1 MNTQIT
7 KTPKLIQDLGTQYP
21 NENSKYKFRYGIYEC
36 PYCKK
41 HWRVNTASIKNGSST
56 KCTQCNI
63 NKITKD
69 SKANYD
75 TNGRL
80 YKIFTGMKTRCYNK
94 NRDDYKHYGKKGIKI
109 CDEWKND
116 FKSFYDWA
124 IENGYQDDLT
134 IDRKDVNGDY
144 NPNNCRW
151 VDKKTQSRNTRKL
164 RSTNTS
170 GYRGVSWHKKQ
181 QKFTSRITVNSI
193 TINLGSYCSDI
204 EAAKAY
210 NKYVIE
216 NNLEHTLNNL

>member
-7 KTPKLIQDLGTQYP
+7 KTPKLIKDLGMQFP

-80 YKIFTGMKTRCYNK
+80 YKIFAGMKTRCYNK

-109 CDEWKND
+109 CDEWLSD
-116 FKSFYDWA
+116 FMAFYSWA
-124 IENGYQDDLT
+124 LNNGYKDDLT

-144 NPNNCRW
+144 NSNNCRW
-151 VDKKTQSRNTRKL
+151 VDKKTQSRNTSKL
-164 RSTNTS
+164 YSHNTS
-170 GYRGVSWHKKQ
+170 GYRGVCWDK
-181 QKFTSRITVNSI
+181 N
-193 TINLGSYCSDI
+193 
-204 EAAKAY
+204 Y
-210 NKYVIE
+210 NKWCTRISIDGKQIILGYFDSAINGAKVRDKYIDD
-216 NNLEHTLNNL
+216 NKLEHTKNF

>member
-41 HWRVNTASIKNGSST
+41 HWRANTASIKNGSST

-80 YKIFTGMKTRCYNK
+80 YKIFAGMKTRCYNK

-109 CDEWKND
+109 CDEWLSD

-124 IENGYQDDLT
+124 INNGYKDNLT
-134 IDRKDVNGDY
+134 IDRKNVNGDY

-151 VDKKTQSRNTRKL
+151 VDKKTQSRNTSKL
-164 RSTNTS
+164 YSHNTS
-170 GYRGVSWHKKQ
+170 GYRGVCWDKNTNKWCTRISIDRKQ
-181 QKFTSRITVNSI
+181 VI
-193 TINLGSYCSDI
+193 LGYFDNPI
-204 EAAKAY
+204 DGAKARD
-210 NKYVIE
+210 KYIDD
-216 NNLEHTLNNL
+216 NNLEHTKNF

>member
-80 YKIFTGMKTRCYNK
+80 YKIFAGMKTRCYNK

-109 CDEWKND
+109 CDEWLSD

-124 IENGYQDDLT
+124 INNGYQDDLT

-151 VDKKTQSRNTRKL
+151 VDKKTQSRNTSKL
-164 RSTNTS
+164 YSHNTS
-170 GYRGVSWHKKQ
+170 GYRGVCWDKNTNKWCTRISIDRKQ
-181 QKFTSRITVNSI
+181 II
-193 TINLGSYCSDI
+193 LGYFDSAIDG
-204 EAAKAY
+204 AKVRD
-210 NKYVIE
+210 KYIDD
-216 NNLEHTLNNL
+216 NNLEHTKNF